1 MKVYY
6 VVKPVTKSKKVDG
19 TNVPSS
25 IFEINEIDDR
35 CDVSSLSIS
44 SDDWSIA
51 HFLNRLLEITNVFI
65 NCLYPIWSIHPGS

>member
-44 SDDWSIA
+44 SDD
-51 HFLNRLLEITNVFI
+51 
-65 NCLYPIWSIHPGS
+65 